1 MWVFEL
7 PDILKNRLV
16 KPQGMAVDFIQ
27 NKTAAASD
35 LVKVLLLALL
45 LFSPPI
51 MAAEND
57 PQAQAGNPEPAGE
70 ELEAST
76 APESEDIGI
85 AQGSDVELAAADE
98 SEDADNPEDEGRARF
113 IPTEEISQDLGVS
126 FPVDI

>member
-1 MWVFEL
+1 
-7 PDILKNRLV
+7 
-16 KPQGMAVDFIQ
+16 
-27 NKTAAASD
+27 
-35 LVKVLLLALL
+35 
-45 LFSPPI
+45 

-57 PQAQAGNPEPAGE
+57 PKAQAGNPEPAGE

-85 AQGSDVELAAADE
+85 AQGSDAELAAADE

>member
-1 MWVFEL
+1 
-7 PDILKNRLV
+7 
-16 KPQGMAVDFIQ
+16 MAVDFIQ
-27 NKTAAASD
+27 NKTAAVSD

-85 AQGSDVELAAADE
+85 AQGSDAELAAADE
-98 SEDADNPEDEGRARF
+98 SEDADNPEEEGRARF
-113 IPTEEISQDLGVS
+113 IPTEEISQDSGVS